1 MGEEIVN
8 VSDDTFEE
16 EVLQNELPVLVDFWA
31 VWCAP
36 CQMVVPTL
44 EYLTQSYKDKLKV
57 VKLNVDE
64 NMKISAQ
71 YGITSIPAL
80 LLFKGGELKETV
92 IGAQPQDKIVDV
104 ISKHL

>member
-36 CQMVVPTL
+36 CQIVVPTL

-80 LLFKGGELKETV
+80 LLLKGGELKETV

>member
-80 LLFKGGELKETV
+80 LLFKGGELKETM

>member
-1 MGEEIVN
+1 LGEEIVN

-80 LLFKGGELKETV
+80 LLFKGGELKETM

>member
-1 MGEEIVN
+1 MTEEIMS

-36 CQMVVPTL
+36 CQMVVPAL
-44 EYLTQSYKDKLKV
+44 EYLVQSYKDKLKV

-64 NMKISAQ
+64 NMKTSSRYSIR
-71 YGITSIPAL
+71 SIPSL
-80 LLFKGGELKETV
+80 LLFKGGELKETM
-92 IGAQPQDKIVDV
+92 IGAMPQEMIVNV
-104 ISKHL
+104 ISEHL